1 MNPLQLW
8 LLPALIL
15 VTTVLLS
22 IPLSRY
28 LAWIM
33 NGEYR
38 APKLLRWFE
47 ARLDSGPQSWK
58 QYAAAMLVTNGVMFA
73 FGFLVLALQP
83 VLPLNPDG
91 KGMLA
96 PTTIFHT
103 VVSLITNTDLQH
115 YSGDVHFSN
124 FSQIFFVLTAM
135 FLSASVGFCS
145 LVAIIRALRSEST
158 VGNFFV
164 DMWRVVAYMFL
175 PLSLLFGLLFL
186 QAGVPMTYASSVKA
200 DTLEPGALGTSDDG
214 QAKQQTIVV
223 GPLAAVIPIK
233 QLGTNGGGFYGA
245 NGAHPFENPSAW
257 TNFLSSVAMCLF
269 PFSLVLMFGRM
280 LKRVRHSLVIY
291 GVMMAMMVGM
301 IGWAIYWDTLKPN
314 PGLTAHPVTRSYG
327 LPNAAVA
334 GGRQLVTVPAVAG
347 LPVDQHLGNLE
358 STELRF
364 GTAAKATFAAITT
377 AVTCG
382 AVNGA
387 HDSLNPIAGLSPMFG
402 MWINC
407 VFGGKGVGMI
417 NLLLF
422 LIIGVF
428 VTGQMVGRTPEY
440 LGKKVGAREMKLAML
455 ALLVHPILILMPTG
469 LFAAT
474 SWGTKAELNPG
485 PHGFSEIMYEF
496 TSASANNGS
505 GFEGLGDTW
514 GFNGNPNPAPT
525 SAQWDIVSGLVIV
538 LSRFLPIVAPIA
550 LAGGLAVKKAAPFT
564 VGTMRDDTFTFGG
577 LLLGTILI
585 IGALLFLPVAALGP
599 LAEHLGP
606 IPFGG

>member
-1 MNPLQLW
+1 MW
-8 LLPALIL
+8 LLPISIL
-15 VTTVLLS
+15 LTSVVLS

-28 LAWIM
+28 LAFIM
-33 NGEYR
+33 EGKYK
-38 APKLLRWFE
+38 APRLLRWFE
-47 ARLDSGPQSWK
+47 ARLDSGHQNWK
-58 QYAAAMLVTNGVMFA
+58 QYTASIIISNLVLFV
-73 FGFLVLALQP
+73 FGFAVLSLQP
-83 VLPLNPDG
+83 LLPMNGDG

-103 VVSLITNTDLQH
+103 TVSFMTNTDLQH
-115 YSGDVHFSN
+115 ISGDVHLSN
-124 FSQIFFVLTAM
+124 FSQTFFVLTMM

-145 LVAIIRALRSEST
+145 LTAIIRALRSDLH

-164 DMWRVVAYMFL
+164 DMWRVVAYMFI
-175 PLSLLFGLLFL
+175 PASLLMGVLYL
-186 QAGVPMTYASSVKA
+186 QDGAPMTFQSSYHV
-200 DTLEPGALGTSDDG
+200 DTLEPGAMGKTDDG

-223 GPLAAVIPIK
+223 GPLAAIIPIK

-257 TNFLSSVAMCLF
+257 SNYLESVGMTLF

-280 LKRVRHSLVIY
+280 LKRKRHAAVIY
-291 GVMMAMMVGM
+291 AVMMAMMLGM
-301 IGWAIYWDTLKPN
+301 IGWAVYFNTLKPN
-314 PGLTAHPVTRSYG
+314 PGLTAHRESRTYELLSG
-327 LPNAAVA
+327 SAE
-334 GGRQLVTVPAVAG
+334 GGKRTVTVPAVAG

-364 GTAAKATFAAITT
+364 GTSAMSTFAAMTT

-382 AVNGA
+382 AVIGA
-387 HDSLNPIAGLSPMFG
+387 HDSLNPIAALSPFFG

-428 VTGQMVGRTPEY
+428 VVGQMVGRTPEY
-440 LGKKVGAREMKLAML
+440 LGKKVGAREMKLAMI
-455 ALLVHPILILMPTG
+455 ALLVHPILILLPTG

-474 SWGTKAELNPG
+474 DYGMKAENNPG
-485 PHGFSEIMYEF
+485 PHGFSEIQYEF
-496 TSASANNGS
+496 ASASANNGS

-514 GFNGNPNPAPT
+514 GFNANPSPAPT
-525 SAQWDIVSGLVIV
+525 SRAWDIVSGIVIV
-538 LSRFLPIVAPIA
+538 LSRYLPIVAPIA
-550 LAGGLAVKKAAPFT
+550 MAASLGAKKSVPFT
-564 VGTMRDDTFTFGG
+564 SGSMRDDTPTFGF